1 MTAFRI
7 SKREIK
13 QPSIGEILRNARI
26 EKRLSY
32 EEVESATKIRIKFL
46 EAIESEKWQQL
57 PKGPY
62 VLGFLKSYAL
72 YLELPYKEIERNY
85 KREINTK
92 ESLKKEKKIIT
103 EKKELRFPKI
113 FITPTIL
120 ATGLLA
126 VIVIGVVGYII
137 YQILGFASAPYIL
150 IKSPQNGIIVSE
162 PSLFVEG
169 KTQKSA
175 SLYLNGQLLGI
186 DFEGD
191 FKQEIKLKEGSNSIN
206 ITAINKGGKKAEK
219 NILVLYQPSISNTTY
234 N

>member
-32 EEVESATKIRIKFL
+32 EEVESATKIRIKFV

-126 VIVIGVVGYII
+126 VIVIG
-137 YQILGFASAPYIL
+137 
-150 IKSPQNGIIVSE
+150 
-162 PSLFVEG
+162 
-169 KTQKSA
+169 
-175 SLYLNGQLLGI
+175 
-186 DFEGD
+186 
-191 FKQEIKLKEGSNSIN
+191 
-206 ITAINKGGKKAEK
+206 
-219 NILVLYQPSISNTTY
+219 
-234 N
+234 